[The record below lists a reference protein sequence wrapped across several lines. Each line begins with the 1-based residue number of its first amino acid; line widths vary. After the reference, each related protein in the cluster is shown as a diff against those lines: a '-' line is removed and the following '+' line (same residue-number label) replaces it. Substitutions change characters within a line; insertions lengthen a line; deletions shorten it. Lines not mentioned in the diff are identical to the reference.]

1 MKTPFLFRKE
11 VGFFVF
17 SMKGRNYLGFEIK
30 ISQNHPKIGGGMA
43 FKKLFV
49 GVFAVAFISMAVDGI
64 AAESG
69 EDLILELKRLI
80 EKQQEQIDAQQ
91 KQIEV
96 LVKEVQELKTTKT
109 AKAPDHEVAEKE
121 MPKDLVRS
129 RGDKVSVK
137 IYGQVNR
144 GVLYVNDGENKE
156 FFHVDNDNSSTRIGL
171 LGSAKLNDDF
181 SVGTKIE
188 VQFESNSTA
197 NVSQDNKSG
206 VGPNN
211 FTERHLDLFF
221 KSETFGKLS
230 LGQGDTASNGTSEV
244 DLSGTSVI
252 GYAGVGDMA
261 GGMKFF
267 DQNTNALSDVTVG
280 GGFLSDMD
288 GLSRRDRVRYDTPA
302 FAGFT
307 VSGSATE
314 REQQDVALRYSGK
327 FPWFKLAG
335 AAAYANTDKSSSI
348 ENQYNGSVSVLFDNG
363 LNVTLAGGQRAM
375 LASNR
380 EEPLF
385 YYAKL
390 GYKADFFAIGT
401 TALALDYG
409 RYDNLEQNDDTGDT
423 FALLAVQNLTQLGTE
438 LYIGYRLYRLERP
451 GTDFDEI
458 NAVLTGARIKF

>member
-1 MKTPFLFRKE
+1 
-11 VGFFVF
+11 
-17 SMKGRNYLGFEIK
+17 
-30 ISQNHPKIGGGMA
+30 MA
-43 FKKLFV
+43 YKKLFV
-49 GVFAVAFISMAVDGI
+49 GVFAVAVISMALDGI

-69 EDLILELKRLI
+69 EGLTMELKRLI

-96 LVKEVQELKTTKT
+96 LVKQVEELKTTK
-109 AKAPDHEVAEKE
+109 AVKAPDHEVAEE
-121 MPKDLVRS
+121 EIPKDLVRS
-129 RGDKVSVK
+129 GGDKVSTK

-171 LGSAKLNDDF
+171 RGSAKLNDDF

-197 NVSQDNKSG
+197 SVSQDNKSG

-211 FTERHLDLFF
+211 FTERHLDLFLN
-221 KSETFGKLS
+221 SETFGKLS
-230 LGQGDTASNGTSEV
+230 LGQGDTASNGSSEV

-252 GYAGVGDMA
+252 GYSGVGDLA

-267 DQNTNALSDVTVG
+267 DQNTNALSNVTIG
-280 GGFLSDMD
+280 GVFSNMD
-288 GLSRRDRVRYDTPA
+288 GLSRRDRVRYDTPP

-307 VSGSATE
+307 VSGSVTE
-314 REQQDVALRYSGK
+314 RDQQDIVLRYSGK

-335 AAAYANTDKSSSI
+335 AAAYANTDASSST
-348 ENQYNGSVSVLFDNG
+348 ENQYNGSVSVLLDNG
-363 LNVTLAGGQRAM
+363 LNVTLAGGHREM
-375 LASNR
+375 IASNR

-409 RYDNLEQNDDTGDT
+409 RFNDIAQNDDKADT
-423 FALLAVQNLTQLGTE
+423 FALMAVQNLTELGTE
-438 LYIGYRLYRLERP
+438 LYIGYRLYSLERP
-451 GTDFDEI
+451 GSDFDEI
-458 NAVLTGARIKF
+458 NAVLAGARIKF

>member
-1 MKTPFLFRKE
+1 
-11 VGFFVF
+11 
-17 SMKGRNYLGFEIK
+17 
-30 ISQNHPKIGGGMA
+30 MA
-43 FKKLFV
+43 FKKIIV
-49 GVFAVAFISMAVDGI
+49 GVFAISVISMAVDGI

-69 EDLILELKRLI
+69 EGLILELKRLI

-96 LVKEVQELKTTKT
+96 LVREIKELKTTKPV
-109 AKAPDHEVAEKE
+109 KAPDHEVTEKG

-129 RGDKVSVK
+129 RGDKVSAK

-156 FFHVDNDNSSTRIGL
+156 FIHVDNDNSSTRLGL
-171 LGSAKLNDDF
+171 SGSAKLNDDF

-197 NVSQDNKSG
+197 SVSQDNKSG
-206 VGPNN
+206 VGPNS
-211 FTERHLDLFF
+211 FTERHLDLFLNS
-221 KSETFGKLS
+221 KTFGKLS
-230 LGQGDTASNGTSEV
+230 LGQGDTASNGSSEV

-252 GYAGVGDMA
+252 GYSGVDFFA

-267 DQNTNALSDVTVG
+267 DQNTNALSNVTIG
-280 GGFLSDMD
+280 GVFSNMD

-302 FAGFT
+302 LAGFT
-307 VSGSATE
+307 LSGSVTE
-314 REQQDVALRYSGK
+314 REQQDIVLRYSGK

-335 AAAYANTDKSSSI
+335 AVAYANTDASAST
-348 ENQYNGSVSVLFDNG
+348 ENQYNGSVSVLLNNG
-363 LNVTLAGGQRAM
+363 FNITLAGGQREM
-375 LASNR
+375 IASNR

-409 RYDNLEQNDDTGDT
+409 RFNDIAQNDDEADT
-423 FALLAVQNLTQLGTE
+423 FSLLAVQNLTKLGTE

-451 GTDFDEI
+451 GSDFDEI